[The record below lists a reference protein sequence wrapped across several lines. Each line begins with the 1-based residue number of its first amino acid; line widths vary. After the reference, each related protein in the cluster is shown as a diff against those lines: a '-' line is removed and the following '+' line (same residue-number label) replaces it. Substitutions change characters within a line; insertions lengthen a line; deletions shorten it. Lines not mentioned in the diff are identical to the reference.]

1 MRRLLRVLVWVAV
14 LAALAAAGGAALLW
28 YRYTED
34 GPLASAKTIVIGRGS
49 NIDEIAIQ
57 LMEAGIVSSIYPFA
71 VMTRID
77 GLGRGL
83 KPGEYAFA
91 ARISPRGAA
100 ELLASGKTVV
110 RKITIP
116 EGLMTVQVLALFRQ
130 AEGLFGEVTNVP
142 PEGSIMPATYDYSW
156 GDDRGKLVD
165 RAQRAMT
172 ALVNEL
178 WPKRAAGLPLAN
190 PAQAVTLASI
200 VERETGKADE
210 RAHVAAVFVNRLK
223 RNMRL
228 QADPT
233 VAYGVTGGKAPLDR
247 PLSRADLE
255 NRNAWNTY
263 AVDGLPPTPIANPGR
278 AALAAVLNP
287 AQSNDLYFVA
297 DGTGGHVFAE
307 TLADHN
313 RNVARLRQIE
323 RDRAAS
329 PRP

>member
-110 RKITIP
+110 RKIT
-116 EGLMTVQVLALFRQ
+116 EQQAELGTNYLLAYMFFGTLSFETALRSMELFRS
-130 AEGLFGEVTNVP
+130 EV
-142 PEGSIMPATYDYSW
+142 MP
-156 GDDRGKLVD
+156 K
-165 RAQRAMT
+165 
-172 ALVNEL
+172 
-178 WPKRAAGLPLAN
+178 
-190 PAQAVTLASI
+190 I
-200 VERETGKADE
+200 
-210 RAHVAAVFVNRLK
+210 AHL
-223 RNMRL
+223 
-228 QADPT
+228 
-233 VAYGVTGGKAPLDR
+233 
-247 PLSRADLE
+247 
-255 NRNAWNTY
+255 
-263 AVDGLPPTPIANPGR
+263 
-278 AALAAVLNP
+278 
-287 AQSNDLYFVA
+287 
-297 DGTGGHVFAE
+297 
-307 TLADHN
+307 
-313 RNVARLRQIE
+313 
-323 RDRAAS
+323 
-329 PRP
+329 